1 MHKTIK
7 KVSNDIEEMKFNTA
21 IAALMTLVNEFYK
34 VKRVTKG
41 EYKTFLELLYPFSPH
56 ISEELYERL
65 GYGTTIAETT
75 WPVYD
80 EAKTIDNIIEIPV
93 QINGKLKAV
102 VEIELDSSEDAVK
115 TLVHKK
121 IADLLEG
128 KNVVK
133 EIYVKNKVYNI
144 VVK

>member
-7 KVSNDIEEMKFNTA
+7 KVSSDIEEMKFNTA
-21 IAALMTLVNEFYK
+21 IAALMTLVNEFYR
-34 VKRVTKG
+34 VKRVTKA

-56 ISEELYERL
+56 ISEELYEKL
-65 GYGTTIAETT
+65 GFAKTIAETP
-75 WPVYD
+75 WPTYD
-80 EAKTIDNIIEIPV
+80 ESKTIDNIIEIPV
-93 QINGKLKAV
+93 QINGKLKAT
-102 VEIELDSSEDAVK
+102 VEIELDSAEDVVKQAV
-115 TLVHKK
+115 HEK